1 MKNLI
6 DDIKEFQNII
16 LSDDKLYYYKY
27 GNKELP
33 KSQKEENSKIKKE
46 ETKKEETIKKS
57 YMDIYKPLFDSLAL
71 RQNKKSKNEEMDN
84 NNSQNKYK
92 KYIINYKDE
101 KPTKNNF
108 NLEEEFNISS
118 NAFKRTQ
125 SSTNYNK
132 KDSKYKTYS
141 SDKDKNKLIDNF
153 KKKYFR
159 NKDEEEYL
167 YMLRQKNLGLQ
178 LDNMHKSISE
188 RIENDSRFQTF
199 GYKKIINSMLKE
211 IDIIRKERK
220 KENNIFERK
229 IKSLQDELLNDNKN
243 SVQNKIK
250 TLKNIY
256 NKKKNIKNKN
266 NNSNKRS
273 LSNKYKTNNC
283 RKGYK
288 KNNFNDYLNK
298 YKSMPKNRGK
308 KCNNNNKI
316 TKKIIKDNTNL
327 VQLYKQNLIN
337 EINQL
342 NKENELI
349 ERKYKNLPI
358 SNQRFIDIINIKS
371 NIKPK
376 NNSKFIDYKKN
387 STIIKKNINI
397 ISKDIINDL
406 LYECIGELMH
416 IENQKS
422 EEKQKERFKRNLN
435 ITRINLEDYIQ
446 REQELI
452 LKYKNEKNNIKNYQV
467 KHLNKYPSK
476 RKTQIDISND
486 LIEKCNI
493 NQEKFLEYM
502 ILKGSFYSDYNIF
515 KIYDIFI
522 DEMSKIIMEQEID
535 DFLKKADCIVDNIC
549 MDEIKDIMQ

>member
-33 KSQKEENSKIKKE
+33 KSQKEENSKVKKE
-46 ETKKEETIKKS
+46 EKKKEETIKKS

-71 RQNKKSKNEEMDN
+71 RQNKLSKNEEMDN

-108 NLEEEFNISS
+108 NLEEEFNMSS

-125 SSTNYNK
+125 STTNYNK

-167 YMLRQKNLGLQ
+167 YLLRQKNLGLQ
-178 LDNMHKSISE
+178 LDTMHKSISE
-188 RIENDSRFQTF
+188 RIENDSRFQPF

-220 KENNIFERK
+220 RENNIFERK
-229 IKSLQDELLNDNKN
+229 IKSLQNELLYDNKN

-266 NNSNKRS
+266 SSSNKRA
-273 LSNKYKTNNC
+273 LSNKHKTN
-283 RKGYK
+283 GYKKEFK

-308 KCNNNNKI
+308 KYNNNRI
-316 TKKIIKDNTNL
+316 TKKIHKDNTNL
-327 VQLYKQNLIN
+327 EQLYKQNLIN

-358 SNQRFIDIINIKS
+358 SNQRLIDIINIKS

-397 ISKDIINDL
+397 ISKDIINEL
-406 LYECIGELMH
+406 LYECIEELMY

-422 EEKQKERFKRNLN
+422 EEKQKERFKRDLN

-446 REQELI
+446 REKELI
-452 LKYKNEKNNIKNYQV
+452 LKYKNEKNNIENYQV
-467 KHLNKYPSK
+467 KNINQYPSK
-476 RKTQIDISND
+476 IKTQIDISND

-535 DFLKKADCIVDNIC
+535 DFLKKADFIVDNIC
-549 MDEIKDIMQ
+549 KDEIKDILQ

>member
-33 KSQKEENSKIKKE
+33 KSQKEENSKVKKE
-46 ETKKEETIKKS
+46 EKKKEETIKKS

-71 RQNKKSKNEEMDN
+71 RQNKLSKNEEMDN

-108 NLEEEFNISS
+108 NLEEEFNMSS

-125 SSTNYNK
+125 STTNYNK

-167 YMLRQKNLGLQ
+167 YMLRQKNLGLR
-178 LDNMHKSISE
+178 LDSMHKSISE
-188 RIENDSRFQTF
+188 RIENDSRFQPF

-220 KENNIFERK
+220 RENNIFERK
-229 IKSLQDELLNDNKN
+229 IKSLQNELLNDNKN

-250 TLKNIY
+250 ILKNIY

-266 NNSNKRS
+266 SHSNKRA
-273 LSNKYKTNNC
+273 LSNKHKTN
-283 RKGYK
+283 GYK
-288 KNNFNDYLNK
+288 KEYKNNNFNDYLNK

-308 KCNNNNKI
+308 KYNNNRI
-316 TKKIIKDNTNL
+316 TKIINKDNTNL
-327 VQLYKQNLIN
+327 EQLYKQNLIN

-358 SNQRFIDIINIKS
+358 SNQRLIDIINIKS

-397 ISKDIINDL
+397 ISKDIINEL

-446 REQELI
+446 REKELI
-452 LKYKNEKNNIKNYQV
+452 LKYKNEKNNIENYQV
-467 KHLNKYPSK
+467 KNINQYPSK
-476 RKTQIDISND
+476 IKTQIDISND

-535 DFLKKADCIVDNIC
+535 DFLKKADFIVDNIC
-549 MDEIKDIMQ
+549 KDEIKDILQ